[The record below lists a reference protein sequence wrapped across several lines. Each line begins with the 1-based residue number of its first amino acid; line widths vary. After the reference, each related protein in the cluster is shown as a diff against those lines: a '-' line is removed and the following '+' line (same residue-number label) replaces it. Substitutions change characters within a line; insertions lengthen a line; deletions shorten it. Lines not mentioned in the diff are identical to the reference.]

1 MIIGLTGG
9 IACGKSTVANILRQK
24 GILVID
30 ADEISREITKK
41 GKPAWQEIKEE
52 FGEEVIGPDGEILRK
67 KLAQIVFNN
76 PTKLATLNQITHPR
90 ITKQL
95 TEILAEIKAKKSQ
108 RIIVIEVPL
117 LFECGLQDIF
127 DEVWVVKAPQ
137 SVMIERLIKRD
148 SLSKEDALKRIS
160 SQMPL
165 TQKAQLADRV
175 IENSGSVNDLKKQI
189 EDILKELENHKC

>member
-30 ADEISREITKK
+30 TDEISREITKK
-41 GKPAWQEIKEE
+41 GEPAWQKIKEE

-76 PTKLATLNQITHPR
+76 PTKLAALNQITHPR

>member
-76 PTKLATLNQITHPR
+76 PTKLAALNQITHPR

>member
-175 IENSGSVNDLKKQI
+175 IENSSSVNDLKKQI

>member
-52 FGEEVIGPDGEILRK
+52 FGEEVIGSDGEILRK

-76 PTKLATLNQITHPR
+76 PTKLAALNQITHPR

-137 SVMIERLIKRD
+137 SLMIERLIRRD

-175 IENSGSVNDLKKQI
+175 IENSGPVNDLKKQI

>member
-24 GILVID
+24 GVLVID

-41 GKPAWQEIKEE
+41 GEPAWQEIKEE

-67 KLAQIVFNN
+67 KLAQIVFSN

-189 EDILKELENHKC
+189 EDILKELKNHKC

>member
-76 PTKLATLNQITHPR
+76 PTKLAALNQITHPR

-137 SVMIERLIKRD
+137 SLMIERLIRRD